1 MSGGLIGVVVPLYL
15 AECLPAQNR
24 GKGTGIFQWL
34 LTLGIGA
41 AALVGIYF
49 SYHVEEVAL
58 LGGPAALFVFK
69 KHSWRMS
76 RPPGILITLGA
87 CFVSESPRW
96 LYTRVATDW
105 KEAADGSHN
114 TSFNAQT
121 TLTGSRAV
129 AHPAETLPGSASFQ
143 VIYTCNDYTATTDF
157 PAVARIGYSSMF
169 YLFAFFTVG
178 YLLTSAFLMPET
190 KGDIERG

>member
-41 AALVGIYF
+41 AALVGTYV

-96 LYTRVATDW
+96 LYTRVAIDW

-114 TSFNAQT
+114 TSFNAQAASDWLARSGPPRRNT
-121 TLTGSRAV
+121 PRKRLLSGHLYLQRL
-129 AHPAETLPGSASFQ
+129 HRHHRHASF
-143 VIYTCNDYTATTDF
+143 
-157 PAVARIGYSSMF
+157 
-169 YLFAFFTVG
+169 
-178 YLLTSAFLMPET
+178 
-190 KGDIERG
+190 